1 MTNKVIRQASKCANS
16 VVVKSRFSKQNSN
29 KNANKN
35 VIRARLILNYLY
47 IKHKSLQSVKT
58 TKNVNSKLLKTK
70 DERTMLLL
78 KCVVCNNKKSR
89 FMKVPEA

>member
-58 TKNVNSKLLKTK
+58 TKNVNSKLLK
-70 DERTMLLL
+70 
-78 KCVVCNNKKSR
+78 CVVCNNKKSR